1 MPRGFFICGDPMPE
15 HILPIDSIAQALR
28 QARPGDAERLTRAH
42 LSVAPEDEYAL
53 LILGICLQEQG
64 RSAEAIAP
72 YRLLTRKHPESA
84 LHWNNLGTVLRS
96 AGEAR
101 EAEDAYRRALEL
113 DPRDYT
119 AAMNLGLLFLERGI
133 YPAAR
138 ESFLHAHAIDPGSPE
153 ARIYA
158 AQMCYALDSRDKAEL
173 LLEPWRQWR
182 DLPDDLALELAILMV
197 HFGNADEGTRIFTRL
212 LADNPGNLRAIAHL
226 AGMFERVNRLDEARA
241 MLARLPQPETI
252 ADSALAQEVIAVHT
266 TLARREKNPAR
277 AREIVEQMIAAQE
290 HLRGHAGEVNAW
302 RRDNLYFP
310 LAKVCDRLGDVDATM
325 SSLEKAHALQ
335 IELVR
340 SSLPE
345 LLAPDAQPLHTA
357 TKWVTADMRAAWP
370 DFPAPAVPDS
380 PIFIVGFPRSGTT
393 MLEQMLDAHPALE
406 AMDERAFL
414 QQLVERMSAFG
425 YAYPNDLGKLTAAQ
439 CEELRGL
446 YWDLTAKVAPRR
458 DSQRLVDK
466 NPLNMLRLP
475 LLNRLFPNAPIVLAL
490 RHPCDVILSNYMQ
503 HYNSNMFAV
512 LCSNLER
519 LAQGY
524 ILAFEF
530 WLHHAGL
537 FKPNLIVSRYEDLL
551 DDFDGNI
558 RRIGEFLGLAD
569 SAPLARFDEH
579 ARDKGF
585 ISTPSYNQVIEPPN
599 KKAVDRWRRYHRYFE
614 PVLPV
619 LQPMLQRFGYDS

>member
-1 MPRGFFICGDPMPE
+1 MLE

-28 QARPGDAERLTRAH
+28 QGHPEEAERLTRKH
-42 LSVAPEDEYAL
+42 LSVAPEDEHAL

-72 YRLLTRKHPESA
+72 YRLLARKHPESA
-84 LHWNNLGTVLRS
+84 LHWNNLGTVLRG
-96 AGEAR
+96 AGAVRDAQEA
-101 EAEDAYRRALEL
+101 YQRALEL

-119 AAMNLGLLFLERGI
+119 AAFNLGLLFLERGI

-138 ESFLHAHAIDPGSPE
+138 ESFLRAHAIDPASPE

-173 LLEPWRQWR
+173 LLQPWREWH
-182 DLPDDLALELAILMV
+182 DLPDDLALELAILMT
-197 HFGNADEGTRIFTRL
+197 HFGNAEEGTRIFTRL
-212 LADNPGNLRAIAHL
+212 LAENPTNLRAIAHL
-226 AGMFERVNRLDEARA
+226 AAMLERVNRLDEARA
-241 MLARLPQPETI
+241 MLARLPQPESV
-252 ADSALAQEVIAVHT
+252 ADPALVQEVIAAHT
-266 TLARREKNPAR
+266 TLALREKDPAR

-290 HLRGHAGEVNAW
+290 RSRPPAGEVNAW
-302 RRDNLYFP
+302 RMDNLYFP
-310 LAKVCDRLGDVDATM
+310 LAKVCDKLGDVDAAM
-325 SSLEKAHALQ
+325 RALEMAHALQ

-340 SSLPE
+340 ASLPE
-345 LLAPDAQPLHTA
+345 LLAADAQPLHTA

-370 DFPAPAVPDS
+370 DFPAPVMLDS

-393 MLEQMLDAHPALE
+393 MLEQMLDAHPTLE

-414 QQLVERMSAFG
+414 QQLVERMSVFG
-425 YAYPNDLGKLTAAQ
+425 CAYPDDLGKLTAAQ
-439 CEELRGL
+439 CEELRSL
-446 YWDLTAKVAPRR
+446 YWNLTVKVAPRR

-475 LLNRLFPNAPIVLAL
+475 LINRLFPNAPIVLAL

-503 HYNSNMFAV
+503 QFNSNMFAV
-512 LCSNLER
+512 LCSSLRR

-524 ILAFEF
+524 NLAFEF
-530 WLHHAGL
+530 WLHHAEL
-537 FKPNLIVSRYEDLL
+537 LRPNMIVSRYEDLL
-551 DDFDGNI
+551 DDFPGNV
-558 RRIGEFLGLAD
+558 RRIADFLGLAD
-569 SAPLARFDEH
+569 SAPLARFSEH

-614 PVLPV
+614 PVLPM
-619 LQPMLQRFGYDS
+619 LQPMLRRFGYDS